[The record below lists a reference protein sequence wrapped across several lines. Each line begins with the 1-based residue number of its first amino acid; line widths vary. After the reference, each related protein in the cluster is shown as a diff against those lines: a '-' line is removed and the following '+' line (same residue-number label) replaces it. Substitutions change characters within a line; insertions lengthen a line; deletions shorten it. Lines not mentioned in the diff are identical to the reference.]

1 MRRTSTPLS
10 LDTAEGERCAWLF
23 MDSSSVE
30 VFGSDG
36 RATISSPLSRAAE
49 LVHRTPQGIA
59 GVRTWSLGA

>member
-1 MRRTSTPLS
+1 VN
-10 LDTAEGERCAWLF
+10 GAWLF